1 MATGP
6 PQAVAQAD
14 HAQPRQQQRPGP
26 QLGQDAELEPCARQG
41 EEDDVHDGCT
51 AVQLVPQPPALD
63 GRYVLEVAP
72 RGEADQQRLQV
83 QQSGGCGREE
93 RCRREPCR
101 VVPSHQPGIL
111 DQQHP
116 EGDARHQRPG
126 ELERGVARHRQLQ
139 RPAAH
144 QRLGD
149 EEHDREQDR
158 DRHVLRDRHGEQ

>member
-26 QLGQDAELEPCARQG
+26 QLGQDAELEPGARQG

-63 GRYVLEVAP
+63 GRDVLEVAP
-72 RGEADQQRLQV
+72 RGEAEQDRLEV
-83 QQSGGCGREE
+83 QQPGRCGREE
-93 RCRREPCR
+93 RRRREPR
-101 VVPSHQPGIL
+101 RFAPSHQPGVL
-111 DQQHP
+111 HQQRP
-116 EGDARHQRPG
+116 EGGARRQRPG
-126 ELERGVARHRQLQ
+126 ELERGDARHRQLQ

-144 QRLGD
+144 
-149 EEHDREQDR
+149 
-158 DRHVLRDRHGEQ
+158 